1 MALRIPTDLDFLA
14 ANIHGRRSRL
24 AEGAHLDAL
33 ARLHSL
39 PELARAL
46 VPEGPLLTAVELQ
59 RALVAGLLRELG
71 GIASQAVGASG
82 NLLDWLRVRFQ
93 VEDLKVLVRGFA
105 AHLGLAELEPYLV
118 GLPDDLALDAGALAS
133 AETIEAFAAAVPRG
147 PLRDGLARAV
157 PLYNRLPRPFFP
169 EAGLDC
175 GYLGELVARAA
186 RLGGTEG
193 ETILEIARQEANT
206 FHLMLVVR
214 GRFTYGLKP
223 EVLRPFHV
231 PGSHLAAEAFD
242 RMAAAEDLA
251 AVAAQAVGL
260 AIDAPPSGAE
270 ALDAAALEAMAWDRF
285 YRLANR
291 AFRRSHMGLGA
302 VVAYT
307 AIRRVELANLITLTE
322 GIRTAMASEALRRRL
337 IPRTVAETAR
347 V

>member
-1 MALRIPTDLDFLA
+1 MALGTPTDLDFLA

-33 ARLHSL
+33 VRLRSL

-59 RALVAGLLRELG
+59 RALVAGLVRELG
-71 GIASQAVGASG
+71 RIASQAVGASG
-82 NLLDWLRVRFQ
+82 DLLDWLRVRFQ

-105 AHLGLAELEPYLV
+105 AHLGPAEIEPHLI
-118 GLPDDLALDAGALAS
+118 GLPEDLALDAEALAA

-147 PLRDGLARAV
+147 PLRDGFARAV
-157 PLYNRLPRPFFP
+157 PLFNRLPRPFFP

-186 RLGGTEG
+186 RIGGTEG
-193 ETILEIARQEANT
+193 ETILEIARQEADT

-214 GRFTYGLKP
+214 GRFSYGLKP

-231 PGSHLAAEAFD
+231 SGSHLAAEGFD
-242 RMAAAEDLA
+242 RMVAAEDLA
-251 AVAAQAVGL
+251 AAASQAVGL
-260 AIDAPPSGAE
+260 AIDASPARAE
-270 ALDAAALEAMAWDRF
+270 ALDAAALEAAAWDRF
-285 YRLANR
+285 HRLANR

-302 VVAYT
+302 VVAYA

-322 GIRTAMASEALRRRL
+322 GIRAALAPDVLRRRL